1 MRHARPI
8 GAFCFI
14 AALLLAACGDDAPVS
29 APSPE
34 ASSDAVPTETP
45 VDASGLLA
53 HLVPSDRRDIELVLG
68 FPDSNPSPLMGQP
81 DDGEADGALPD
92 LVDAALD
99 LLSLSGR
106 YEAVPQGEEVDR
118 LEAGELHVYVAPSSG
133 VHGIADRTSAVTFLD
148 EEDTFLIREGLDV
161 GTETS
166 DLCGLRIGYDDD
178 SIRAALEEWSA
189 TCVSLHDLQPI
200 DIQDHT
206 EAETSALDAAVAG
219 ELDAAP
225 TGTFYG
231 EWLIGEHPGLS
242 LGGPILG
249 PTYLALLVGKNN
261 GLVGPLSSAI
271 DELVANGT
279 YERIMSEH
287 GVPSLS
293 PNPSRVN
300 PEPE

>member
-1 MRHARPI
+1 MRRRRSGWRAEP
-8 GAFCFI
+8 GATFD
-14 AALLLAACGDDAPVS
+14 AA
-29 APSPE
+29 
-34 ASSDAVPTETP
+34 PTETP
-45 VDASGLLA
+45 VVASGLLA
-53 HLVPSDRRDIELVLG
+53 HLVPADRRDIEVVLG
-68 FPDSNPSPLMGQP
+68 FPDSNASPLMGQP

-99 LLSLSGR
+99 VLSLSGR
-106 YEAVPQGEEVDR
+106 YVAVPQGEEVDR
-118 LEAGELHVYVAPSSG
+118 LEAGDLHVYVALSSG
-133 VHGIADRTSAVTFLD
+133 VHGIADRTNAVTFLD
-148 EEDTFLIREGLDV
+148 EEETFLIREGLDV

-178 SIRAALEEWSA
+178 SVRAALDEWSA
-189 TCVSLHDLQPI
+189 TCVGLHDLQPI
-200 DIQDHT
+200 DIHDHT
-206 EAETSALDAAVAG
+206 EAETSARDAVIAG
-219 ELDAAP
+219 DLDAAP

-249 PTYLALLVGKNN
+249 PSYSALLVGKNN

-287 GVPSLS
+287 GLPSLP